1 MIFFWQETTQHV
13 SFVSLKQK
21 KTHVNVNKYII
32 YYIYIVHYFYWDFVV
47 PRSWPFFEVDKI
59 GIRFDT
65 NRSSRS
71 FQGTKNGSKIHDV
84 PFSHTT
90 FVCQH

>member
-1 MIFFWQETTQHV
+1 MC
-13 SFVSLKQK
+13 SVSLKHM
-21 KTHVNVNKYII
+21 THVYVNKYILS
-32 YYIYIVHYFYWDFVV
+32 IVSIISTGILLFLAVGH
-47 PRSWPFFEVDKI
+47 FFEVDKI
-59 GIRFDT
+59 GIQFDT